1 MNKYLKESIKYLLR
15 SYPVIYP
22 YVKEVERMY
31 NMSHDELQ
39 ERNERIFLNIF
50 RKAYTKSSFYH
61 KLYTEAGIK
70 LEDIKCLGD
79 ISKLP
84 VVTKDMILHQ
94 SDALLTTSKWKLLKN
109 RTSGT
114 TGTPLT
120 VFEDWKSIWREQAY
134 FYCYRKRCGYT
145 YGQPLVSLRGN
156 LGKKDTMM
164 YVHISNTL
172 YLSSYNINEQ
182 TVWAYYKGIEKRSP
196 RAIEGYPSS
205 LYNLA
210 LLLKDKGLYCNIP
223 VCFTSSENLLDFQR
237 QLIEERFHTKIF
249 DHYGTTER
257 TIRISESIKH
267 DGYFEDPG
275 YSINEYLKDRV
286 ISTSLINSAFPLIRY
301 QSSDVVILKENT
313 KDERV
318 SIDRIQGRSGN
329 CIKGKDGSI
338 YNNAAL
344 TFILTYSHNIR
355 YAQFIQKKNGKVLLN
370 IVQEDVF
377 SSQNLDELKLKSK
390 AVVAWLRQMIDLKIG
405 LSNLELEIN
414 LIKEQDLIYTTRNKY
429 SYIISE

>member
-1 MNKYLKESIKYLLR
+1 
-15 SYPVIYP
+15 
-22 YVKEVERMY
+22 MY

-39 ERNERIFLNIF
+39 GRNERVFLKIF

-182 TVWAYYKGIEKRSP
+182 TVGAYYKGIEKRSP
-196 RAIEGYPSS
+196 QAIEGYPSS

-237 QLIEERFHTKIF
+237 QLIEERFQTKIF

-286 ISTSLINSAFPLIRY
+286 VSTSLINSVFPLIRY

-370 IVQEDVF
+370 IVPEAVF
-377 SSQNLDELKLKSK
+377 SSQNLDELK
-390 AVVAWLRQMIDLKIG
+390 QMIDLKIG

>member
-39 ERNERIFLNIF
+39 GRNERVFLKIF

-120 VFEDWKSIWREQAY
+120 VFEDWKSIWKEQAY
-134 FYCYRKRCGYT
+134 FYCYRKRCGYI

-182 TVWAYYKGIEKRSP
+182 TVGAYYKGIEKRSP
-196 RAIEGYPSS
+196 QAIEGYPSS

-237 QLIEERFHTKIF
+237 QLIEERFQTKIF

-267 DGYFEDPG
+267 DGYFEDAG

-286 ISTSLINSAFPLIRY
+286 VSTSLINSVFPLIRY

-370 IVQEDVF
+370 IVPEAVF
-377 SSQNLDELKLKSK
+377 SSQNLDELK
-390 AVVAWLRQMIDLKIG
+390 QMIDLKIG

>member
-120 VFEDWKSIWREQAY
+120 VFEDWKSIWKEQAY
-134 FYCYRKRCGYT
+134 FYCYRKRCGYI

-182 TVWAYYKGIEKRSP
+182 TVGAYYKGIEKRSP
-196 RAIEGYPSS
+196 QAIEGYPSS

-237 QLIEERFHTKIF
+237 QLIEERFQTKIF

-257 TIRISESIKH
+257 TIRISESIRH

-286 ISTSLINSAFPLIRY
+286 VSTSLINSAFPLIRY

-370 IVQEDVF
+370 IVPEAVF
-377 SSQNLDELKLKSK
+377 SSQNLDELK
-390 AVVAWLRQMIDLKIG
+390 QMIDLKIG

>member
-94 SDALLTTSKWKLLKN
+94 SDALLTASKWKLLKN

-370 IVQEDVF
+370 IVPEAVF
-377 SSQNLDELKLKSK
+377 SSQNLDELK
-390 AVVAWLRQMIDLKIG
+390 QMIDLKIG

>member
-39 ERNERIFLNIF
+39 GRNERVFLKIF

-120 VFEDWKSIWREQAY
+120 VFEDWKSIWKEQAY
-134 FYCYRKRCGYT
+134 FYCYRKRCGYI

-182 TVWAYYKGIEKRSP
+182 TVGAYYKGIEKRSP
-196 RAIEGYPSS
+196 QAIEGYPSS

-210 LLLKDKGLYCNIP
+210 LLLKDKELYCNIP

-237 QLIEERFHTKIF
+237 QLIEERFQTKIF

-286 ISTSLINSAFPLIRY
+286 VSTSLINSAFPLIRY

-370 IVQEDVF
+370 IVPEAIF
-377 SSQNLDELKLKSK
+377 SSQNLDELK
-390 AVVAWLRQMIDLKIG
+390 QMIDLKIG

>member
-39 ERNERIFLNIF
+39 GRNERVFLKIF

-61 KLYTEAGIK
+61 KLYTEAGLK

-120 VFEDWKSIWREQAY
+120 VFEDWKSIWKEQAY
-134 FYCYRKRCGYT
+134 FYCYRKRCGYI

-182 TVWAYYKGIEKRSP
+182 TVGAYYKGIEKRSP
-196 RAIEGYPSS
+196 QAIEGYPSS

-210 LLLKDKGLYCNIP
+210 LLLKDKELYCNIP

-237 QLIEERFHTKIF
+237 QLIEERFQTKIF

-286 ISTSLINSAFPLIRY
+286 VSTSLINSAFPLIRY

-370 IVQEDVF
+370 IVPEAVF
-377 SSQNLDELKLKSK
+377 SSQNLDELK
-390 AVVAWLRQMIDLKIG
+390 QMIDLKIG

>member
-39 ERNERIFLNIF
+39 GRNERVFLKIF

-61 KLYTEAGIK
+61 KLYTEAGVK

-84 VVTKDMILHQ
+84 IVTKDMILHQ
-94 SDALLTTSKWKLLKN
+94 SDTLLTTSKWKLLKN

-120 VFEDWKSIWREQAY
+120 VFEDWKSIWKEQAY
-134 FYCYRKRCGYT
+134 FYCYRKRCGYI

-182 TVWAYYKGIEKRSP
+182 TVGAYYKGIEKRSP
-196 RAIEGYPSS
+196 QAIEGYPSS

-237 QLIEERFHTKIF
+237 QLIEERFQTKIF

-286 ISTSLINSAFPLIRY
+286 VSTSLINSAFPLIRY

-338 YNNAAL
+338 YINAAL

-370 IVQEDVF
+370 IVPEAVF
-377 SSQNLDELKLKSK
+377 SSQNLDELK
-390 AVVAWLRQMIDLKIG
+390 QMIDLKIG

>member
-1 MNKYLKESIKYLLR
+1 
-15 SYPVIYP
+15 
-22 YVKEVERMY
+22 
-31 NMSHDELQ
+31 
-39 ERNERIFLNIF
+39 
-50 RKAYTKSSFYH
+50 
-61 KLYTEAGIK
+61 
-70 LEDIKCLGD
+70 
-79 ISKLP
+79 
-84 VVTKDMILHQ
+84 MILHQ

-223 VCFTSSENLLDFQR
+223 VCFTSSENLFGFQR

-370 IVQEDVF
+370 IVPEAVF
-377 SSQNLDELKLKSK
+377 FFSK
-390 AVVAWLRQMIDLKIG
+390 FG
-405 LSNLELEIN
+405 
-414 LIKEQDLIYTTRNKY
+414 
-429 SYIISE
+429 

>member
-39 ERNERIFLNIF
+39 GRNERVFLKIF

-120 VFEDWKSIWREQAY
+120 VFEDWKSIWKEQAY
-134 FYCYRKRCGYT
+134 FYCYRKRCGYI

-182 TVWAYYKGIEKRSP
+182 TVGAYYKGIEKRSP
-196 RAIEGYPSS
+196 QAIEGYPSS

-237 QLIEERFHTKIF
+237 QLIEERFQTKIF

-286 ISTSLINSAFPLIRY
+286 VSTSLINSAFPLIRY

-338 YNNAAL
+338 YNNAAM
-344 TFILTYSHNIR
+344 TFILTYSQNIR

-370 IVQEDVF
+370 IVPEAVF
-377 SSQNLDELKLKSK
+377 SSQNLDELK
-390 AVVAWLRQMIDLKIG
+390 QMIDLKIG

-429 SYIISE
+429 SYIISEYKCNCKK

>member
-182 TVWAYYKGIEKRSP
+182 AVWAYYKGIEKRSP

-370 IVQEDVF
+370 IVPEAVF
-377 SSQNLDELKLKSK
+377 SSQNLDELK
-390 AVVAWLRQMIDLKIG
+390 QMIDLKIG

>member
-210 LLLKDKGLYCNIP
+210 LLLKDKGLSCNIP

-370 IVQEDVF
+370 IVPEAVF
-377 SSQNLDELKLKSK
+377 SSQNLDELK
-390 AVVAWLRQMIDLKIG
+390 QMIDLKIG

>member
-39 ERNERIFLNIF
+39 ERNERVFLNIF

-70 LEDIKCLGD
+70 LEDIKCLDD

-84 VVTKDMILHQ
+84 IVTKDMILHQ

-120 VFEDWKSIWREQAY
+120 VFEDWKSIWKEQAY
-134 FYCYRKRCGYT
+134 FYCYRKRCGYI

-182 TVWAYYKGIEKRSP
+182 TVGAYYKGIEKRSP
-196 RAIEGYPSS
+196 QAIEGYPSS

-237 QLIEERFHTKIF
+237 QLIEERFQTKIF

-286 ISTSLINSAFPLIRY
+286 VSTSLINSVFPLIRY

-370 IVQEDVF
+370 IVPEAVF
-377 SSQNLDELKLKSK
+377 SSQNLDELK
-390 AVVAWLRQMIDLKIG
+390 QMIDLKIG

>member
-39 ERNERIFLNIF
+39 GRNERVFLKIF

-61 KLYTEAGIK
+61 KLYTEAGVK

-94 SDALLTTSKWKLLKN
+94 SHALLTTSKWKLLKN

-134 FYCYRKRCGYT
+134 FYCYRKRCGYI

-182 TVWAYYKGIEKRSP
+182 TVGAYYKGIEKRSP
-196 RAIEGYPSS
+196 QAIEGYPSS

-237 QLIEERFHTKIF
+237 QLIEERFQTKIF

-286 ISTSLINSAFPLIRY
+286 VSTSLINSAFPLIRY

-370 IVQEDVF
+370 IVPEAVF
-377 SSQNLDELKLKSK
+377 SSQNLDELK
-390 AVVAWLRQMIDLKIG
+390 QMIDLKIG

>member
-286 ISTSLINSAFPLIRY
+286 VSTSLINSVFPLIRY

-370 IVQEDVF
+370 IVPEAVF
-377 SSQNLDELKLKSK
+377 SSQNLDELK
-390 AVVAWLRQMIDLKIG
+390 QMIDLKIG

>member
-39 ERNERIFLNIF
+39 GRNERVFLKIF

-120 VFEDWKSIWREQAY
+120 VFEDWKSIWKEQAY
-134 FYCYRKRCGYT
+134 FYCYRKRCGYI

-182 TVWAYYKGIEKRSP
+182 TVGAYYKGIEKRSP
-196 RAIEGYPSS
+196 QAIEGYPSS

-237 QLIEERFHTKIF
+237 QLIEERFQTKIF

-286 ISTSLINSAFPLIRY
+286 VSTSLINSAFPLIRY

-313 KDERV
+313 KDDRV

-370 IVQEDVF
+370 IVPEAVF
-377 SSQNLDELKLKSK
+377 SSQNLDELK
-390 AVVAWLRQMIDLKIG
+390 QMIDLKIG

>member
-1 MNKYLKESIKYLLR
+1 MNKYLKESVKYLLR

-39 ERNERIFLNIF
+39 GRNERVFLKIF

-70 LEDIKCLGD
+70 LEDIKCLDD

-84 VVTKDMILHQ
+84 IVTKDMILHQ

-120 VFEDWKSIWREQAY
+120 VFEDWKSIWKEQAY
-134 FYCYRKRCGYT
+134 FYCYRKRCGYI

-182 TVWAYYKGIEKRSP
+182 TVGAYYKGIEKRSP
-196 RAIEGYPSS
+196 QAIEGYPSS

-237 QLIEERFHTKIF
+237 QLIEERFQTKIF

-286 ISTSLINSAFPLIRY
+286 VSTSLINSVFPLIRY

-370 IVQEDVF
+370 IVPEAVF
-377 SSQNLDELKLKSK
+377 SSQNLDELK
-390 AVVAWLRQMIDLKIG
+390 QMIDLKIG

>member
-1 MNKYLKESIKYLLR
+1 MTKYLKESIKYLLR

-39 ERNERIFLNIF
+39 GRNERVFLKIF

-120 VFEDWKSIWREQAY
+120 VFEDWKSIWKEQAY
-134 FYCYRKRCGYT
+134 FYCYRKRCGYI

-182 TVWAYYKGIEKRSP
+182 TVGAYYKGIEKRSP
-196 RAIEGYPSS
+196 QAIEGYPSS

-237 QLIEERFHTKIF
+237 QLIEERFQTKIF

-286 ISTSLINSAFPLIRY
+286 VSTSLINSVFPLIRY

-370 IVQEDVF
+370 IVPEAVF
-377 SSQNLDELKLKSK
+377 SSQNLDELK
-390 AVVAWLRQMIDLKIG
+390 QMIDLKIG

>member
-286 ISTSLINSAFPLIRY
+286 ISTSLINSVFPLIRY

-318 SIDRIQGRSGN
+318 SIDRIQGRNGN

-370 IVQEDVF
+370 IVPEAVF
-377 SSQNLDELKLKSK
+377 SSQNLDELK
-390 AVVAWLRQMIDLKIG
+390 QMIDLKIG

>member
-338 YNNAAL
+338 YNNDAL

-370 IVQEDVF
+370 IVPEAVF
-377 SSQNLDELKLKSK
+377 SSQNLDELK
-390 AVVAWLRQMIDLKIG
+390 QMIDLKIG

>member
-39 ERNERIFLNIF
+39 GRNERVFLKIF

-182 TVWAYYKGIEKRSP
+182 TVGAYYKGIEKRSP
-196 RAIEGYPSS
+196 QAIEGYPSS

-237 QLIEERFHTKIF
+237 QLIEERFQTKIF

-286 ISTSLINSAFPLIRY
+286 VSTSLINSVFPLIRY

-370 IVQEDVF
+370 IVPEAVF
-377 SSQNLDELKLKSK
+377 SSQNLDELK
-390 AVVAWLRQMIDLKIG
+390 QMIDLKIG

>member
-39 ERNERIFLNIF
+39 GRNERVFLKIF

-182 TVWAYYKGIEKRSP
+182 TVGAYYKGIEKRSP

-237 QLIEERFHTKIF
+237 QLIEERFQTKIF

-286 ISTSLINSAFPLIRY
+286 VSTSLINSVFPLIRY

-370 IVQEDVF
+370 IVPEAVF
-377 SSQNLDELKLKSK
+377 SSQNLDELK
-390 AVVAWLRQMIDLKIG
+390 QMIDLKIG

>member
-39 ERNERIFLNIF
+39 GRNERVFLKIF

-120 VFEDWKSIWREQAY
+120 VFEDWKSIWKDQAY
-134 FYCYRKRCGYT
+134 FYCYRKRCGYI

-182 TVWAYYKGIEKRSP
+182 TVGAYYKGIEKRSP
-196 RAIEGYPSS
+196 QAIEGYPSS

-237 QLIEERFHTKIF
+237 QLIEERFQTKIF

-286 ISTSLINSAFPLIRY
+286 VSTSLINSVFPLIRY

-370 IVQEDVF
+370 IVPEAVF
-377 SSQNLDELKLKSK
+377 SSQNLDELK
-390 AVVAWLRQMIDLKIG
+390 QMIDLKIG

>member
-31 NMSHDELQ
+31 NMSHDDLQ

-370 IVQEDVF
+370 IVPEAVF
-377 SSQNLDELKLKSK
+377 SSQNLDELK
-390 AVVAWLRQMIDLKIG
+390 QMIDLKIG

>member
-39 ERNERIFLNIF
+39 ERNERVFLKIF

-120 VFEDWKSIWREQAY
+120 VFEDWKSIWKEQAY
-134 FYCYRKRCGYT
+134 FYCYRKRCGYI

-182 TVWAYYKGIEKRSP
+182 TVGAYYKGIEKRSP
-196 RAIEGYPSS
+196 QAIEGYPSS

-237 QLIEERFHTKIF
+237 QLIEERFQTKIF

-286 ISTSLINSAFPLIRY
+286 VSTSLINSVFPLIRY

-370 IVQEDVF
+370 IVPEAVF
-377 SSQNLDELKLKSK
+377 SSQNLDELK
-390 AVVAWLRQMIDLKIG
+390 QMIDLKIG

>member
-275 YSINEYLKDRV
+275 YSINEYLKGRV

-329 CIKGKDGSI
+329 CIKGKDDSI

-370 IVQEDVF
+370 IVPEAVF
-377 SSQNLDELKLKSK
+377 SSQNLDELK
-390 AVVAWLRQMIDLKIG
+390 QMIDLKIG

>member
-164 YVHISNTL
+164 YEHISNTL

-237 QLIEERFHTKIF
+237 QLIEERFQTKIF

-370 IVQEDVF
+370 IVPEAVF
-377 SSQNLDELKLKSK
+377 SSQNLDELK
-390 AVVAWLRQMIDLKIG
+390 QMIDLKIG

>member
-338 YNNAAL
+338 YNNTAL

-370 IVQEDVF
+370 IVPEAVF
-377 SSQNLDELKLKSK
+377 SSQNLDELK
-390 AVVAWLRQMIDLKIG
+390 QMIDLKIG

>member
-15 SYPVIYP
+15 SYPVIYS

-39 ERNERIFLNIF
+39 GRNERVFLKIF

-182 TVWAYYKGIEKRSP
+182 TVGAYYKGIEKRSP
-196 RAIEGYPSS
+196 QAIEGYPSS

-237 QLIEERFHTKIF
+237 QLIEERFQTKIF

-286 ISTSLINSAFPLIRY
+286 VSTSLINSAFPLIRY

-318 SIDRIQGRSGN
+318 SIDKIQGRSGN

-370 IVQEDVF
+370 IVPEAVF
-377 SSQNLDELKLKSK
+377 SSQNLDELK
-390 AVVAWLRQMIDLKIG
+390 QMIDLKIG

>member
-39 ERNERIFLNIF
+39 GRNERVFLKIF

-182 TVWAYYKGIEKRSP
+182 TVGAYYKGIEKRSP
-196 RAIEGYPSS
+196 QAIEGYPSS

-286 ISTSLINSAFPLIRY
+286 VSTSLINSVFPLIRY

-370 IVQEDVF
+370 IVPEAVF
-377 SSQNLDELKLKSK
+377 SSQNLDELK
-390 AVVAWLRQMIDLKIG
+390 QMIDLKIG

>member
-205 LYNLA
+205 LSHLA

-370 IVQEDVF
+370 IVPEAVF
-377 SSQNLDELKLKSK
+377 SSQNLDELK
-390 AVVAWLRQMIDLKIG
+390 QMIDLKIG

>member
-370 IVQEDVF
+370 IVPEAVF
-377 SSQNLDELKLKSK
+377 SSQNLDELK
-390 AVVAWLRQMIDLKIG
+390 QMIDLKIG

-429 SYIISE
+429 SYILSE

>member
-39 ERNERIFLNIF
+39 GRNERVFLKIF

-120 VFEDWKSIWREQAY
+120 VFEDWKSIWKEQAY
-134 FYCYRKRCGYT
+134 FYCYRKRCGYI

-182 TVWAYYKGIEKRSP
+182 TVGAYYKGIEKRSP
-196 RAIEGYPSS
+196 QAIEGYPSS

-237 QLIEERFHTKIF
+237 QLIEERFQTKIF

-370 IVQEDVF
+370 IVPEAVF
-377 SSQNLDELKLKSK
+377 SSQNLDELK
-390 AVVAWLRQMIDLKIG
+390 QMIDLKIG

>member
-1 MNKYLKESIKYLLR
+1 MLR
-15 SYPVIYP
+15 SYPVIYS

-39 ERNERIFLNIF
+39 GRNERVFLKIF

-196 RAIEGYPSS
+196 QAIEGYPSS

-237 QLIEERFHTKIF
+237 QLIEERFQTKIF

-286 ISTSLINSAFPLIRY
+286 VSTSLINSAFPLIRY

-318 SIDRIQGRSGN
+318 SIDKIQGRSGN

-370 IVQEDVF
+370 IVPEAVF
-377 SSQNLDELKLKSK
+377 SSQNLDELK
-390 AVVAWLRQMIDLKIG
+390 QMIDLKIG

>member
-39 ERNERIFLNIF
+39 GRNERVFLKIF

-120 VFEDWKSIWREQAY
+120 VFEDWKSIWKEQAY
-134 FYCYRKRCGYT
+134 FYCYRKRCGYI

-182 TVWAYYKGIEKRSP
+182 TVGAYYKGIEKRSP
-196 RAIEGYPSS
+196 QAIEGYPSS

-237 QLIEERFHTKIF
+237 QLIEERFQTKIF

-286 ISTSLINSAFPLIRY
+286 VSTSLINSVFPLIRY

-370 IVQEDVF
+370 IVPEAVF
-377 SSQNLDELKLKSK
+377 SSQNLDELK
-390 AVVAWLRQMIDLKIG
+390 QMIDLKIG

-414 LIKEQDLIYTTRNKY
+414 LIKEQDLIYTSRNKY